1 MYKSMTGYGKAVC
14 ELSSRTISIEVKSLN
29 SKSLDLNIRIPSVFK
44 EKELQIRNLI
54 AQHLD
59 RGKVDFS
66 IYSENK
72 PGVSQSRINL
82 PAIETYYQQFR
93 EIPFFSNLSDEAILT
108 NIMRLPDSVD
118 SGREEIGEE
127 EWPILEAEIISVL
140 QQVDEFRRTE
150 GIQLRKDV
158 LLRLDTILNLI
169 PKVEEYEPD
178 RINRI
183 KVRIQEQ
190 LTDILTNNTIDS
202 NRFEQELIFYLEKLD
217 ITEEKVRLKAHCEF
231 FREVSNQPEPGGKKL
246 GFIVQEMGREINTMG
261 SKASH
266 QQIQRI
272 VVEMKDEL
280 EKIKEQL
287 LNIL

>member
-14 ELSSRTISIEVKSLN
+14 ELASRTITIEVKSLN

-44 EKELQIRNLI
+44 EKELLIRNII

-72 PGVSQSRINL
+72 PGTSQSKINL
-82 PAIETYYQQFR
+82 PAIETYYKQFR
-93 EIPFFSNLSDEAILT
+93 EIPFFSELSDEAILT

-118 SGREEIGEE
+118 SGREELGEE
-127 EWPILEAEIISVL
+127 EWPILEAEIIKAL
-140 QQVDEFRRTE
+140 QQVDEFRQTE
-150 GIQLRKDV
+150 GVQLRKDV
-158 LLRLDTILNLI
+158 LQRLEIILNLI
-169 PKVEEYEPD
+169 PKVEEHEPE

-183 KVRIQEQ
+183 KTRMQEQ
-190 LTDILTNNTIDS
+190 LNDILTNNTIDS
-202 NRFEQELIFYLEKLD
+202 DRFEQELIYYLEKLD

-231 FREVSNQPEPGGKKL
+231 FREVSNQPEPSGKKL
-246 GFIVQEMGREINTMG
+246 GFIVQEMGREINTLG

>member
-14 ELSSRTISIEVKSLN
+14 ELATRTITIEAKSLN

-44 EKELQIRNLI
+44 EKELHIRNLI
-54 AQHLD
+54 AQYLD

-72 PGVSQSRINL
+72 PGTSQSKINL
-82 PAIETYYQQFR
+82 PAILTYYQQFR
-93 EIPFFSNLSDEAILT
+93 EIEFFTNLSDEAILT

-118 SGREEIGEE
+118 SGREELGEE
-127 EWPILEAEIISVL
+127 EWPILEAEIIKAL
-140 QQVDEFRRTE
+140 HQVDEFRQIE
-150 GIQLRKDV
+150 GVQLRKDV
-158 LLRLDTILNLI
+158 LQRLENILSLI

-183 KVRIQEQ
+183 KTRMQEQ
-190 LTDILTNNTIDS
+190 LNDILTNNTIDS
-202 NRFEQELIFYLEKLD
+202 DRFEQELIYYLEKLD

-231 FREVSNQPEPGGKKL
+231 FREVSNQPEPSGKKL
-246 GFIVQEMGREINTMG
+246 GFIVQEMGREINTLG